1 MTFHKLHGKKVA
13 LTLILLLATTLLV
26 ACGASDSS
34 TSAGD
39 TEIRP
44 LEEVSASGPPQIIDL
59 TAVDAILSF
68 ESSIPLAC
76 SVVYGKTTDYGLVSV
91 DLDMAG
97 GAHTVHGPLLTSLE
111 PDTIYHFRLQGTA
124 PDGILYISED
134 MTFRTLEGEKDTEI
148 NLASLE
154 AGARVLDV
162 SSNFGGAGNDEQWG
176 ANSAIDGSRGT
187 AWSSNGDGN
196 EAYIEIEL
204 AQPANLYALE
214 VWTRSMSNGTAQI
227 FSFTLTTDAGQVLGP
242 FSLGDAEQAYRFD
255 VEAVTRSLRLDVI
268 DSSGGNTGLVE
279 FAVFGTPIGE

>member
-1 MTFHKLHGKKVA
+1 MRIRKLHGKKMV
-13 LTLILLLATTLLV
+13 LTLILLAATTFLV
-26 ACGASDSS
+26 ACGASDTG
-34 TSAGD
+34 TSVGSYD
-39 TEIRP
+39 IRP
-44 LEEVSASGPPQIIDL
+44 LEEVSANGPPQITDL
-59 TAVDAILSF
+59 TANDAILRF

-97 GAHTVHGPLLTSLE
+97 GAHMDHGPLLTGLE

-124 PDGILYISED
+124 PDGTLYISED
-134 MTFRTLEGEKDTEI
+134 MTFRTSEEVTDVEV

-162 SSNFGGAGNDEQWG
+162 SSNFGGAGNDETWG
-176 ANSAIDGSRGT
+176 ANSSIDSNRGS

-196 EAYIEIEL
+196 DAYIEIEL
-204 AQPANLYALE
+204 AQQTNLSAIE

-227 FSFTLTTDAGQVLGP
+227 FSFTLTTDAGLVLGP
-242 FSLGDAEQAYRFD
+242 FSLEDAEQSYRFD
-255 VEAVTRSLRLDVI
+255 VEAVAHSIRLDVI

-279 FAVFGTPIGE
+279 FAVFGTPIDQ